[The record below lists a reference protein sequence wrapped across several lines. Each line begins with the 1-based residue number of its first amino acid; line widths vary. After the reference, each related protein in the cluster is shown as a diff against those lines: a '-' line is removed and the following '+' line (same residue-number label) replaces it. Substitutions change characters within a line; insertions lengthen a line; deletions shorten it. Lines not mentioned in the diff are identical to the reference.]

1 MALRGRTYAR
11 FTHITIEGNKPYKKE
26 NYIMKFVEF
35 DLAKK
40 NELIGSFSGHVQ
52 DDAVKEAL
60 ETLNSKKTQ
69 LMLKL
74 KGIRILN
81 IKVK

>member
-1 MALRGRTYAR
+1 
-11 FTHITIEGNKPYKKE
+11 
-26 NYIMKFVEF
+26 MKFVEF

-81 IKVK
+81 IKVKQINKRLGICPFFFAYFTQCLLEERR